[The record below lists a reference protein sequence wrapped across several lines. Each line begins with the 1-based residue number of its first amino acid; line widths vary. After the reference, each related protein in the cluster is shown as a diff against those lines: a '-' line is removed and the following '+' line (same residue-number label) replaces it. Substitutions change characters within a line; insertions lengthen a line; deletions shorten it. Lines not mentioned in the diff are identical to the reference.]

1 MKLLNP
7 NSFHPA
13 SLWFLG
19 FGLAAAAS
27 LSRNLGFLTCL
38 IVLCVV
44 LLALSPKEL
53 GAAVS
58 LRVYLLLASAVVL
71 SRIVFRI
78 IFNTAS
84 NSNDAI
90 LELPRLSIQFWF
102 GQELQILGAVSAQA
116 LVIAT
121 VDGLRLAAI
130 ILGIAVAASLA
141 NPRKL
146 LKSTPA
152 ALYEIG
158 TAVSMAINLAPQII
172 KSLNRVRAAKKLRG
186 RSNGIGVMA
195 SIVMPVLEDAMESTM
210 ALSVS
215 MESRGFG
222 SSINSKARLLNGLLT
237 LASALTAGVGAYL
250 VITSGAQNYS
260 WLLISLLLA
269 IVALVI
275 SNSSNSKTRL
285 VRNKF
290 SALDL
295 IPAILSVAAP
305 VLSLSLGAAL

>member
-13 SLWFLG
+13 SLWFFGL
-19 FGLAAAAS
+19 GLAAAAS

-38 IVLCVV
+38 IALCVV

-58 LRVYLLLASAVVL
+58 LRVYLLLAAAVVL

-78 IFNTAS
+78 IFNTTYSA
-84 NSNDAI
+84 NDTI
-90 LELPRLSIQFWF
+90 LDLPKLSIQFWF

-116 LVIAT
+116 LVSAM
-121 VDGLRLAAI
+121 VEGLRLAAI

-186 RSNGIGVMA
+186 RSNGIGAMA
-195 SIVMPVLEDAMESTM
+195 SIVIPVLEDAIESTI

-222 SSINSKARLLNGLLT
+222 SSINSSARLLSGLLSIS
-237 LASALTAGVGAYL
+237 SALAAGIGAYL
-250 VITSGAQNYS
+250 VITSGAQNYA
-260 WLLISLLLA
+260 WLLIALLLA
-269 IVALVI
+269 IASLAI
-275 SNSSNSKTRL
+275 TNSSNSKTRL

-295 IPAILSVAAP
+295 IPAVLSVVAP